1 MLNPKIDF
9 GERRCF
15 FVLMFVAETQ
25 NGIWCVRER
34 VEGSN
39 TAIMWFADVITTV
52 HVLPILIAEQ

>member
-1 MLNPKIDF
+1 
-9 GERRCF
+9 
-15 FVLMFVAETQ
+15 MFVAETQ